1 MKNLIKKCLFVTGIL
16 ACLPVLFACATQSS
30 SGYPQWIES
39 PDINQAVGRCESH
52 ALGRHKQ
59 KECALARARLELAAR
74 QGVVISAQTV
84 LTEHATNLSTKSTL
98 EGVTTQSVDSVIK
111 ARLVDSYH
119 DKQRDIIWVL
129 IEEN

>member
-1 MKNLIKKCLFVTGIL
+1 
-16 ACLPVLFACATQSS
+16 
-30 SGYPQWIES
+30 
-39 PDINQAVGRCESH
+39 
-52 ALGRHKQ
+52 
-59 KECALARARLELAAR
+59 
-74 QGVVISAQTV
+74 VISAETV

-98 EGVTTQSVDSVIK
+98 EGVTTQSVESVIK